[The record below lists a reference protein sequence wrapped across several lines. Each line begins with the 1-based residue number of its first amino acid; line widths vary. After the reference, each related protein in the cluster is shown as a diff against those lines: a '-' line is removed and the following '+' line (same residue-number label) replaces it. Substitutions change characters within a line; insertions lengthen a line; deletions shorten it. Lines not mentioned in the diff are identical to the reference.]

1 MNLADM
7 LSYADIGQLSRIAT
21 TYHCECNG
29 NSKND
34 LIQSIL
40 STVNRRDVF
49 EAQISAMKLED
60 LRFINSLLFD
70 VRDAFSLEELV
81 ARVQQSK
88 FGASPA
94 EMEPAAAVPN
104 DKAGVKKKPKRTK
117 ASKEKP
123 VPESGPRETISR
135 FKQYGWLFNGY
146 SGSNR
151 YLFQVPADL
160 KERFKAAMERRF
172 VSQVSYADGEP
183 DAYRDEQLLM
193 GDDVRQ
199 LLNFVHHNEI
209 PLTSEGVMYRRS
221 VLQILE
227 LFGVKEQLPARG
239 EWRFGYG
246 RRIKDYPNR
255 LSLLYDYC
263 FYNGWIA
270 ETNTVLALTVS
281 GRERQAL
288 QLPEQPDKLYQFWIR
303 LYRGPIPN
311 IRSIVH
317 WIDKLSRPLGK
328 C

>member
-70 VRDAFSLEELV
+70 VRDAFSLEDLV

-123 VPESGPRETISR
+123 APESGPQR
-135 FKQYGWLFNGY
+135 NH
-146 SGSNR
+146 
-151 YLFQVPADL
+151 L
-160 KERFKAAMERRF
+160 K
-172 VSQVSYADGEP
+172 V
-183 DAYRDEQLLM
+183 
-193 GDDVRQ
+193 
-199 LLNFVHHNEI
+199 
-209 PLTSEGVMYRRS
+209 
-221 VLQILE
+221 
-227 LFGVKEQLPARG
+227 
-239 EWRFGYG
+239 
-246 RRIKDYPNR
+246 
-255 LSLLYDYC
+255 
-263 FYNGWIA
+263 
-270 ETNTVLALTVS
+270 
-281 GRERQAL
+281 QAV
-288 QLPEQPDKLYQFWIR
+288 WM
-303 LYRGPIPN
+303 
-311 IRSIVH
+311 VV
-317 WIDKLSRPLGK
+317 
-328 C
+328 